1 MQNLNREKAKS
12 ILKMARI
19 TSVPVD
25 VKKIASVL
33 GFTVVEYPF
42 PDKLSGQVTVIE
54 GQKII
59 GVNEKHPK
67 TRQRYTIAHE
77 LGHFLNGH
85 QHYQMSYI
93 DDHTRF
99 YDPHFHQEKEA
110 DLFAGE
116 LLMPKD
122 LLEKDVAELGVD
134 VTKLSEKYVVSEQSM
149 IIRLTSTGLMNKFG
163 V

>member
-1 MQNLNREKAKS
+1 MDNLNREKVKS
-12 ILKMARI
+12 LLKMASI

-25 VKKIASVL
+25 VEKIASILDFKIVK
-33 GFTVVEYPF
+33 YPF
-42 PDKLSGQVTVIE
+42 PDKLSGQVTIVE

-59 GVNEKHPK
+59 GVNEKHSE

-85 QHYQMSYI
+85 QHYQTSYV

-110 DLFAGE
+110 DLFASE

-122 LLEKDVAELGVD
+122 LLEKDVADIGIDTV
-134 VTKLSEKYVVSEQSM
+134 KLSEKYQVSEQSM
-149 IIRLTSTGLMNKFG
+149 IIRLTSTGLMNKYG
-163 V
+163 A